1 MGVMAKIRMNQ
12 NQETVLVILY
22 CQNEFCLFDLFV
34 LAEMR
39 RHTMALFV
47 PEPDNGVL
55 TCHRSR
61 SCQRGYQCVGG
72 ICSKYRVACILYTC
86 VWEAHAARTL
96 YIMTEYDS
104 VGDISGM

>member
-1 MGVMAKIRMNQ
+1 MGVMAKIIGES
-12 NQETVLVILY
+12 NQETVLVTLY

-55 TCHRSR
+55 TCHSYR
-61 SCQRGYQCVGG
+61 SCQRGYQCVSG

-86 VWEAHAARTL
+86 VGGACCKNPVYHDR
-96 YIMTEYDS
+96 I
-104 VGDISGM
+104 